1 MLGRSKITRSICLVL
16 PLSTFFIKALA
27 SSGDD
32 RNIDPIP
39 SRFKRADVS
48 LPNMFRETE
57 YLWLI
62 MFTVERLFKRSLIR
76 HPWESAD
83 QYSKQGI
90 FRNNGVIASPT
101 CLGFCPYIGGYC
113 NINSRSLRA

>member
-1 MLGRSKITRSICLVL
+1 MVL
-16 PLSTFFIKALA
+16 PLSTFFSKALA

-48 LPNMFRETE
+48 LLNMFRETE
-57 YLWLI
+57 YFWLI
-62 MFTVERLFKRSLIR
+62 IFTVERLFKRSLVR
-76 HPWESAD
+76 HPWESVD

-90 FRNNGVIASPT
+90 FRNNGFIVFPT

-113 NINSRSLRA
+113 NINRLSLLA